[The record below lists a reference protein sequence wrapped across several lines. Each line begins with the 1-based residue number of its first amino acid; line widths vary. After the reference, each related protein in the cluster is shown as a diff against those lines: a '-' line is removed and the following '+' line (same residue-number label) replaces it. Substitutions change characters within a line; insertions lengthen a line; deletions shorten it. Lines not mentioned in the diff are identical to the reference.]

1 MTISNGHQIIK
12 ISKGVFTRGYD
23 EILKRH
29 EEEAS
34 KFSEGKI
41 YFIFASNENELIQ
54 KLEDKGLTPQ
64 DVRSLGGG
72 GYIKKEYVKEFND
85 LLIRHAK
92 EKKEYTLN
100 NIYEVVSH
108 YCWDYEL
115 YISISYDLDTMLT
128 DLLNL
133 TPEEIQANDSE
144 IKRAWR
150 DYKREF
156 EKLNI

>member
-1 MTISNGHQIIK
+1 MDYG
-12 ISKGVFTRGYD
+12 
-23 EILKRH
+23 ELLKRH

-34 KFSEGKI
+34 TFSEGKI
-41 YFIFASNENELIQ
+41 YFIFVSTEAELIEELN
-54 KLEDKGLTPQ
+54 KRGLTPK
-64 DVRSLGGG
+64 DVRSIGGG

-85 LLIRHAK
+85 LLIRHEK

-100 NIYEVVSH
+100 NIYEVVLY

-128 DLLNL
+128 DLLGL
-133 TPEEIQANDSE
+133 TPEEIKANQKE
-144 IKRAWR
+144 INRAWR

>member
-1 MTISNGHQIIK
+1 M
-12 ISKGVFTRGYD
+12 GYE

-34 KFSEGKI
+34 TFSKGKI
-41 YFIFASNENELIQ
+41 YFIFASTESELIEE
-54 KLEDKGLTPQ
+54 LEKRGLSPK
-64 DVRSLGGG
+64 DVRSIGGG
-72 GYIKKEYVKEFND
+72 GYIKKEYVKDFQD
-85 LLIRHAK
+85 LLIRHSK

-100 NIYEVVSH
+100 NIYEVVLY

-115 YISISYDLDTMLT
+115 YISISYDLNTMLT
-128 DLLNL
+128 DLLDL
-133 TPEEIQANDSE
+133 TPEEIRDNRPE
-144 IKRAWR
+144 IDRAWK

>member
-1 MTISNGHQIIK
+1 MI
-12 ISKGVFTRGYD
+12 Y
-23 EILKRH
+23 EELLKRH

-41 YFIFASNENELIQ
+41 YFIFVSNENELINE
-54 KLEDKGLTPQ
+54 LEERGLTPE
-64 DVRSLGGG
+64 DVRSIGSG
-72 GYIKKEYVKEFND
+72 GYIKKEYVKDFQD
-85 LLIRHAK
+85 LLLRHSK

-100 NIYEVVSH
+100 NIYEVVLY

-128 DLLNL
+128 DLLDL
-133 TPEEIQANDSE
+133 TPEEIKANEKE
-144 IKRAWR
+144 INRAWK

>member
-1 MTISNGHQIIK
+1 MDYG
-12 ISKGVFTRGYD
+12 D
-23 EILKRH
+23 LLKRH

-34 KFSEGKI
+34 TFSEGKI
-41 YFIFASNENELIQ
+41 YFIFVSTEAELIEELN
-54 KLEDKGLTPQ
+54 KRGLTPE
-64 DVRSLGGG
+64 DVRSIGGG
-72 GYIKKEYVKEFND
+72 GYIKKEYVKDFSD
-85 LLIRHAK
+85 LLTRHAK

-100 NIYEVVSH
+100 NIYEVVLY

-128 DLLNL
+128 DLLDL
-133 TPEEIQANDSE
+133 SPEEIKANKKE
-144 IKRAWR
+144 INKAWR

>member
-1 MTISNGHQIIK
+1 MT
-12 ISKGVFTRGYD
+12 YED
-23 EILKRH
+23 LLKRH

-41 YFIFASNENELIQ
+41 YFIFVSTESELLRELS
-54 KLEDKGLTPQ
+54 KRGLSPQ
-64 DVRSLGGG
+64 DVISIGGG
-72 GYIKKEYVKEFND
+72 GYIKKEYLQDFKD
-85 LLIRHAK
+85 LLKRHSQ

-100 NIYEVVSH
+100 NIYEVVLY

-128 DLLNL
+128 DIIGL
-133 TPEEIQANDSE
+133 TPEEIKANQKE
-144 IKRAWR
+144 INKAWR

>member
-1 MTISNGHQIIK
+1 MT
-12 ISKGVFTRGYD
+12 YED
-23 EILKRH
+23 LLKRH

-41 YFIFASNENELIQ
+41 YFIFVSTESELLRELS
-54 KLEDKGLTPQ
+54 KKGLTPN
-64 DVRSLGGG
+64 DVKSIGGG
-72 GYIKKEYVKEFND
+72 GYIKKEYVQDFKD
-85 LLIRHAK
+85 LITRQAK

-100 NIYEVVSH
+100 NVYEVVLY

-115 YISISYDLDTMLT
+115 YISISYDLDTLLT
-128 DLLNL
+128 DLLDL
-133 TPEEIQANDSE
+133 TPEEINANQKE
-144 IKRAWR
+144 INRAWR

>member
-1 MTISNGHQIIK
+1 MS
-12 ISKGVFTRGYD
+12 YED
-23 EILKRH
+23 ILKRH
-29 EEEAS
+29 EQEAS
-34 KFSEGKI
+34 TFSEGKI
-41 YFIFASNENELIQ
+41 YFIFASNETDFLN
-54 KLEDKGLTPQ
+54 KLEEKGLKP
-64 DVRSLGGG
+64 DDLRSLGAG

-85 LLIRHAK
+85 LLLRHEK

-100 NIYEVVSH
+100 NIYEVVLY

-128 DLLNL
+128 DLLGL
-133 TPEEIQANDSE
+133 TPEEIKANEKE
-144 IKRAWR
+144 INRAWK